1 MSEIAKFLIK
11 NNLINETYTDYLVR
25 QSPNGLRGEEKNFF
39 VSVLLK
45 DSEKLKKIKVLKQ
58 DKIYEI
64 FLKLS
69 DHHFSVDNFFNE
81 AIYDYFNK
89 AFADNNE
96 NIIKGIEDYFKKII
110 FLQDV
115 NDPQKITLN
124 INSISRILYNKLV
137 NPQEDHLF
145 TKMKSYVL
153 ESQISD
159 NINDDVKLL
168 LLILDKKINLDVI
181 VNTFNLDDS
190 VNILNLDVSVNT
202 LLEKIQNISK
212 EADKQTLEKELLYLI
227 SKKINNKIPI
237 IIFDPSDFQKV
248 RSERKEFYK
257 TLWEKEEISL
267 NSSTLLAILSIF
279 EDKQIDSYEN
289 IYDKLNTLDAKKTII
304 KLLNYIDSNIFSN
317 IEIYSHESNNLYI
330 TSNINSFRSIIRTY
344 MNHEDKKIPFN
355 LFNPTILW
363 QELTNVQSKISRKHY
378 KEILNTLDKDFIT
391 EQLNKSS
398 ISLPTF
404 EELIENYKDSFTNKI
419 NIKTLEIGEMKSLVR
434 RPNRKPDNRNDKQKK
449 LAEYINQHSNID
461 DIKEKVINQYK
472 VRDLLS
478 IKNSINNKE
487 IYIDILNK
495 RKLSAKN
502 SKNKIEQLIAELET
516 KNELPSNM

>member
-11 NNLINETYTDYLVR
+11 NNLINETYTNYLVR
-25 QSPNGLRGEEKNFF
+25 QSPNGLREEEKKFL

-45 DSEKLKKIKVLKQ
+45 DSEELKKIKVLKQ

-69 DHHFSVDNFFNE
+69 NHHFSVDNFFNE

-89 AFADNNE
+89 AFSDNNNFNKI
-96 NIIKGIEDYFKKII
+96 NIQRIEDYFKKII
-110 FLQDV
+110 FFQDT

-124 INSISRILYNKLV
+124 LNSISRILYNKLV

-168 LLILDKKINLDVI
+168 LLILDKKMNLDFE
-181 VNTFNLDDS
+181 FNLDFT
-190 VNILNLDVSVNT
+190 IEA
-202 LLEKIQNISK
+202 LLERIYHIS
-212 EADKQTLEKELLYLI
+212 DKTNKQLLEQKLLDLI
-227 SKKINNKIPI
+227 SKKINNKIPV
-237 IIFDPSDFQKV
+237 IIFEPSDFQKV
-248 RSERKEFYK
+248 RSERKKFYK
-257 TLWEKEEISL
+257 TLWEKEKISL
-267 NSSTLLAILSIF
+267 NSLTLLAILSIF

-289 IYDKLNTLDAKKTII
+289 IYDKLNTHDAKNTII

-317 IEIYSHESNNLYI
+317 FENYSHESDNLYI

-355 LFNPTILW
+355 LFNPIILW
-363 QELTNVQSKISRKHY
+363 EELTNVQSEISRKHY
-378 KEILNTLDKDFIT
+378 KEIFNTLDKDFIT

-398 ISLPTF
+398 ISLLSF
-404 EELIENYKDSFTNKI
+404 KKLLENYKDSFSNKI
-419 NIKTLEIGEMKSLVR
+419 NIEILESDAMKSLVQIPKKR
-434 RPNRKPDNRNDKQKK
+434 TKRKPDSRINKK
-449 LAEYINQHSNID
+449 NKLIKYINQHSEID
-461 DIKEKVINQYK
+461 EIDKNFINRYS
-472 VRDLLS
+472 VDDFLS
-478 IKNSINNKE
+478 TKGSINNKE
-487 IYIDILNK
+487 LYLDILNMK
-495 RKLSAKN
+495 KSTVRRTSN
-502 SKNKIEQLIAELET
+502 INKIEKVVTEL
-516 KNELPSNM
+516 KSELSDTSWA